1 MCGRVRHGGE
11 STGWCCRTPV
21 LFKRG
26 AHRHQPGEFR
36 AKTGPKNQK
45 DWRRGSE
52 RWPAELPYGGRSA
65 AHRRRGCTPP
75 PPFYA
80 EGTGVSIHVC
90 CVEFGARQPPQ
101 WPTKKPT
108 AWQTRSSRLP
118 VGGFSQAAT
127 GRARHSHAPKPHPSD
142 GRSHNT
148 SVHLDVRSNGR
159 WKQPERARNRPA
171 GQRSGRRGGT
181 TAHGAFHS
189 RLGAEFSRKHAKPT
203 AGSSVQSVGRSNT
216 HLEAATA
223 AGTAMLE
230 EVGSRGGLDQFGQA
244 GNTFQ
249 YVEDNL
255 MRNSVKGKNPI
266 QVVLSVA
273 L

>member
-1 MCGRVRHGGE
+1 MSAGRQSCLTAAAARR
-11 STGWCCRTPV
+11 TGA
-21 LFKRG
+21 G
-26 AHRHQPGEFR
+26 
-36 AKTGPKNQK
+36 
-45 DWRRGSE
+45 
-52 RWPAELPYGGRSA
+52 A
-65 AHRRRGCTPP
+65 AHRRHHSTQKEQGYPSMCAVWSLGPDNRRNGRRKNPRL
-75 PPFYA
+75 
-80 EGTGVSIHVC
+80 G
-90 CVEFGARQPPQ
+90 R
-101 WPTKKPT
+101 
-108 AWQTRSSRLP
+108 RLP